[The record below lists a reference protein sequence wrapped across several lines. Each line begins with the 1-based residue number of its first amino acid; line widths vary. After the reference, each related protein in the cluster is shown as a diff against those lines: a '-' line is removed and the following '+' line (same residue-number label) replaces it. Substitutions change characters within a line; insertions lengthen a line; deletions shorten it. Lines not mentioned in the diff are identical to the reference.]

1 MNTLQELQTILEQT
15 LSNKSLITPEV
26 MSASIVD
33 AKKIVK
39 DKELEL
45 PFFLDIAIYRFFIR
59 VNAKAPEN
67 ITNSYKEALNRLKSA
82 PLSKSK
88 NALAVVS
95 KRSSVWI

>member
-1 MNTLQELQTILEQT
+1 MDTLQELQTILEQT

-26 MSASIVD
+26 MGASVAD
-33 AKKIVK
+33 TKEIVK
-39 DKELEL
+39 DRELAL
-45 PFFLDIAIYRFFIR
+45 PFFLDIATYRFFVR

-67 ITNSYKEALNRLKSA
+67 ITNSYKEALKRLKSA

-95 KRSSVWI
+95 KRGSIWI